1 MMFCHSQSYG
11 HIFKSSTRVAVNR
24 MLQQTCQGVR
34 GVWLQGRE
42 QDPFLRPLNLA
53 NLKKNIQEDN
63 RLCELGEDGNESH
76 FHPHYDELRPPAL
89 GETSAQHADISGG
102 YGMIAE

>member
-1 MMFCHSQSYG
+1 MAAGPRTGPLPPALEF
-11 HIFKSSTRVAVNR
+11 
-24 MLQQTCQGVR
+24 
-34 GVWLQGRE
+34 GR
-42 QDPFLRPLNLA
+42 F
-53 NLKKNIQEDN
+53 KKNIQEDN

-76 FHPHYDELRPPAL
+76 FHPHYDEFRPPAL

>member
-1 MMFCHSQSYG
+1 M
-11 HIFKSSTRVAVNR
+11 
-24 MLQQTCQGVR
+24 
-34 GVWLQGRE
+34 
-42 QDPFLRPLNLA
+42 
-53 NLKKNIQEDN
+53 
-63 RLCELGEDGNESH
+63 CELGEDGNESH